1 MNYIVTEYWNSI
13 QYKKQNGFRNKNQV
27 QISRLS
33 TKYVEEKFS
42 MKISELK
49 RRIERFTDIK
59 LLILI
64 IFFGIPLLWYCIAE
78 SQQEAYRLKISLTQN
93 TWIAPPIVPPDH
105 DLALPIWLHEK
116 TCRNGE
122 LHDNR
127 PSGVFRHPKLTPAPP
142 RPASHQ
148 RAADPRAGWCGSNC
162 GSPSSRPFPAC
173 RHFSDR
179 W

>member
-78 SQQEAYRLKISLTQN
+78 S
-93 TWIAPPIVPPDH
+93 
-105 DLALPIWLHEK
+105 
-116 TCRNGE
+116 
-122 LHDNR
+122 
-127 PSGVFRHPKLTPAPP
+127 
-142 RPASHQ
+142 
-148 RAADPRAGWCGSNC
+148 
-162 GSPSSRPFPAC
+162 
-173 RHFSDR
+173 
-179 W
+179 